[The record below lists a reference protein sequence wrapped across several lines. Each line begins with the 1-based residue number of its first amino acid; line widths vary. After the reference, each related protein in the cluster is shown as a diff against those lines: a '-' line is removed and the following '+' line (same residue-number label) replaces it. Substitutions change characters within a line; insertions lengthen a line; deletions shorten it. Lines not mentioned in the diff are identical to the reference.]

1 MEVIITSIYIDLT
14 RKTDFFEEGSWS
26 KLNNLRL
33 VLGMA
38 LKIYS
43 SVEKWLKLKFSME
56 VIITSIYMDLTRK
69 TDIFE
74 EWSLSKLNN
83 LGLVLV
89 MALKIYSSIEKG
101 LKLKVRK
108 FRGLILLFGD

>member
-1 MEVIITSIYIDLT
+1 
-14 RKTDFFEEGSWS
+14 
-26 KLNNLRL
+26 
-33 VLGMA
+33 
-38 LKIYS
+38 
-43 SVEKWLKLKFSME
+43 
-56 VIITSIYMDLTRK
+56 MDLTRK